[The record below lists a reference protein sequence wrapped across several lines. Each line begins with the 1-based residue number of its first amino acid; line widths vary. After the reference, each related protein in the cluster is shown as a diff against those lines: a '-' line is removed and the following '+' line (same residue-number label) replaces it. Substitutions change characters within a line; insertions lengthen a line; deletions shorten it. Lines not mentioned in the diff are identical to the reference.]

1 MLSASDPELLYVSKE
16 PDIAYLSEAYK
27 RTQSDL
33 GEWLDRRQRD
43 YDTRHCLW
51 SGKSDDFKKHASQ
64 SSTGEVF
71 PWEGASDQEVKM
83 ADELI
88 SCRVAMCMNA
98 TRRAHIVATPTE
110 SSDVERANVVSMF
123 LRWLINSKMQEFY
136 PEIELGLN
144 HLFEKGMMVHYCWYE
159 NQELKQQQTI
169 KLEEIAQVL
178 PQIAGAIQD
187 GSMDEELSEAL
198 KTQFDISKSKAR
210 AMLKEM
216 RKDGETTVPVTRQV
230 VSRPKIK
237 ALAPDEDVFWPSYCI
252 DPQEAPYMF
261 HVVSMTPEQLKA
273 KISTENWSE
282 EFVDAAI
289 DVAGQG
295 ENADDTLYQIRDDDE
310 FTRTDDNSLVRIVYC
325 YQRLLDE
332 DNVPGIYCT
341 IYQPN
346 LPDLYAKHQL
356 LDYTHGKYPFV
367 VTTLEKTSKKL
378 YSSRSYPELIES
390 LQQVLKAE
398 TDAAVDAQSLTTLPP
413 LEHPMG
419 RAPTKWGPG
428 VRVPYRTP
436 GEYRF
441 ADTPRGSAVNIEL
454 RRYIAEQANRYFG
467 RNAPGVDPVE
477 AQMKQQEVIDKVFHH
492 LKHVLDQVYSL
503 YQQYGPDEEYFRVTG
518 MQDMQK
524 YAKGNPGERFD
535 FYMQFDAAT
544 QDPEQMLERV
554 KAIAQLG
561 AQLDKNGTLD
571 TERLLQIAVGQILP
585 GAAESIML
593 PKETASQKAMDEER
607 QTIAEIYAGVPPN
620 VKPNDAHE
628 MKLQIF
634 QQWLAQP
641 DVAQKVQQD
650 PALQER
656 IQNYLQQRQMQV
668 QQKQNAEIG
677 RLGAAPTQF
686 GSTGAAQTGG

>member
-1 MLSASDPELLYVSKE
+1 MLHMLSASDPELLYVSKE

-252 DPQEAPYMF
+252 DPQESPFMF

-295 ENADDTLYQIRDDDE
+295 
-310 FTRTDDNSLVRIVYC
+310 
-325 YQRLLDE
+325 
-332 DNVPGIYCT
+332 
-341 IYQPN
+341 
-346 LPDLYAKHQL
+346 
-356 LDYTHGKYPFV
+356 
-367 VTTLEKTSKKL
+367 
-378 YSSRSYPELIES
+378 
-390 LQQVLKAE
+390 KA
-398 TDAAVDAQSLTTLPP
+398 
-413 LEHPMG
+413 
-419 RAPTKWGPG
+419 
-428 VRVPYRTP
+428 
-436 GEYRF
+436 
-441 ADTPRGSAVNIEL
+441 
-454 RRYIAEQANRYFG
+454 
-467 RNAPGVDPVE
+467 
-477 AQMKQQEVIDKVFHH
+477 
-492 LKHVLDQVYSL
+492 
-503 YQQYGPDEEYFRVTG
+503 
-518 MQDMQK
+518 
-524 YAKGNPGERFD
+524 
-535 FYMQFDAAT
+535 
-544 QDPEQMLERV
+544 
-554 KAIAQLG
+554 
-561 AQLDKNGTLD
+561 
-571 TERLLQIAVGQILP
+571 
-585 GAAESIML
+585 
-593 PKETASQKAMDEER
+593 
-607 QTIAEIYAGVPPN
+607 QTIHFTNCVMMMN
-620 VKPNDAHE
+620 
-628 MKLQIF
+628 
-634 QQWLAQP
+634 
-641 DVAQKVQQD
+641 
-650 PALQER
+650 LQER
-656 IQNYLQQRQMQV
+656 MIIAWLELCTAIKDYWMRIMYPAFTVPYINPTYLIFMPSINYLITRMG
-668 QQKQNAEIG
+668 NIH
-677 RLGAAPTQF
+677 
-686 GSTGAAQTGG
+686 S

>member
-43 YDTRHCLW
+43 YDVRNCLW
-51 SGKSDDFKKHASQ
+51 AGKSDDFKKHANQ
-64 SSTGEVF
+64 HSTGEVF
-71 PWEGASDQEVKM
+71 PWIGASDQEVRM

-88 SCRVAMCMNA
+88 SCRVAMSMNA
-98 TRRAHIVATPTE
+98 IRRGHIIATPTE

-144 HLFEKGMMVHYCWYE
+144 HLFEKGMMVHYAWYE

-216 RKDGETTVPVTRQV
+216 RKDGETTVPITRQV

-252 DPQEAPYMF
+252 DPQESPYMF
-261 HVVSMTPEQLKA
+261 HSVSMTPEQLRS
-273 KISTENWSE
+273 KISTEKWSE

-289 DVAGQG
+289 ELAGQG
-295 ENADDTLYQIRDDDE
+295 EDTDENIYQLRENDE
-310 FTRTDDNSLVRIVYC
+310 FTRNNDNSLVRIVYC

-341 IYQPN
+341 IYSSHI
-346 LPDLYAKHQL
+346 PDLYAKHQL
-356 LDYTHGKYPFV
+356 LDYAHGQYPFV
-367 VTTLEKTSKKL
+367 VTTLEKTDKKL

-390 LQQVLKAE
+390 LQQVLKVE
-398 TDAAVDAQSLTTLPP
+398 TDAAIDSQSLTTLPP
-413 LEHPMG
+413 LLHPIG
-419 RAPTKWGPG
+419 RSPSRWGPG
-428 VRVPYRTP
+428 VRVPYRTQD
-436 GEYRF
+436 EYRF
-441 ADTPRGSAVNIEL
+441 ADTPRGSGVNVEL
-454 RRYIAEQANRYFG
+454 RRYIQEQADRYFG
-467 RNAPGVDPVE
+467 RNAPGVNPVE

-492 LKHVLDQVYSL
+492 LKLLLDQVYSL
-503 YQQYGPDEEYFRVTG
+503 YQQYGPDQEYFRVTG

-524 YAKGNPGERFD
+524 YDKGNAGERFD

-620 VKPNDAHE
+620 VRPNDAHE
-628 MKLQIF
+628 MKLQVF
-634 QQWLAQP
+634 QQWLQQP

-656 IQNYLQQRQMQV
+656 IQNYMQQRQMQV

-686 GSTGAAQTGG
+686 GSTGAVAQ

>member
-16 PDIAYLSEAYK
+16 PDIAYLAEAYK

-51 SGKSDDFKKHASQ
+51 AGKSDDFKKHASQ

-71 PWEGASDQEVKM
+71 PWPGASDQEIHM

-88 SCRVAMCMNA
+88 NLRVAMSMNA
-98 TRRAHIVATPTE
+98 IRRGHIIATPTE
-110 SSDVERANVVSMF
+110 SNDVERANVVSMF
-123 LRWLINSKMQEFY
+123 LRWLINSKMDEFY

-144 HLFEKGMMVHYCWYE
+144 HFFEKGMMVHYCWYE

-169 KLEEIAQVL
+169 KLDEIAQVL

-216 RKDGETTVPVTRQV
+216 RQDGETTIPVTRQV

-237 ALAPDEDVFWPSYCI
+237 ALAPDEDVFWPSYAI
-252 DPQEAPYMF
+252 DPQEAPYVF
-261 HVVSMTPEQLKA
+261 HRISMTPEQLRS

-289 DVAGQG
+289 ELAGLG
-295 ENADDTLYQIRDDDE
+295 EDTDENIYRLREDDE
-310 FTRTDDNSLVRIVYC
+310 FTRDNENSLVSIVYC

-341 IYQPN
+341 ILHQN
-346 LPDLYAKHQL
+346 LTDLYAKHQL
-356 LDYTHGKYPFV
+356 LDYSHGKYPFV

-390 LQQVLKAE
+390 LQQVLKVE
-398 TDAAVDAQSLTTLPP
+398 TDAAIDSQSLTTLPP
-413 LEHPMG
+413 LEHPLG
-419 RAPTKWGPG
+419 RSPSRYGPG
-428 VRVPYRTP
+428 VRLPYRTP
-436 GEYRF
+436 GEVRF
-441 ADTPRGSAVNIEL
+441 ASTPPGSAVNVEL
-454 RRYIAEQANRYFG
+454 RRYIQEQADRYFG
-467 RNAPGVDPVE
+467 RNAPGVNPVE
-477 AQMKQQEVIDKVFHH
+477 AQMKQQEIIDKVFHH

-524 YAKGNPGERFD
+524 YAKGNPNDRFD
-535 FYMQFDAAT
+535 FYMQFDAAS

-585 GAAESIML
+585 GAAESVML

-607 QTIAEIYAGVPPN
+607 QTIAEIYAGVQPN
-620 VKPNDAHE
+620 IKPNDAHE

-634 QQWLAQP
+634 QQWLSQP
-641 DVAQKVQQD
+641 DIMQKTQQD

-656 IQNYLQQRQMQV
+656 ISNYLSQRQMQI
-668 QQKQNAEIG
+668 QQQANAEIG
-677 RLGAAPTQF
+677 RLGAMPSQF
-686 GSTGAAQTGG
+686 GQTGAAA